1 MAVAALRFFDKSQF
15 PQACAWASYSDPQ
28 EGLSVYGFLLLAN
41 SEVRVRAATAEI
53 PAVAT
58 MNTKM
63 ISIFWLCLRFC
74 FLYPESQSQRI
85 LDRDP
90 PSRVLSAF

>member
-1 MAVAALRFFDKSQF
+1 MAVAALRFLHNHSSLRIVLGK
-15 PQACAWASYSDPQ
+15 SYSDPQ
-28 EGLSVYGFLLLAN
+28 EGLSVYGVLLLAN
-41 SEVRVRAATAEI
+41 SEVRVRAASAET

-63 ISIFWLCLRFC
+63 ISILWLCLRFC
-74 FLYPESQSQRI
+74 FLYLESQSQRI

-90 PSRVLSAF
+90 PSLVLSAF